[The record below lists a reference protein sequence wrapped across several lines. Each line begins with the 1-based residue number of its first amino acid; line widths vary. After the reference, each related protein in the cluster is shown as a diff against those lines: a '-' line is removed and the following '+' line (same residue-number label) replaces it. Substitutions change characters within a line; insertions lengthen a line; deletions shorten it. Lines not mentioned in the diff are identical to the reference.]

1 MWSSQSRSTAI
12 RIGDPG
18 YDISSKKHVSFDSGD
33 TNRVRRSVTCAAIPR
48 QSGRNASPPSIS
60 RTSSM
65 SSSRRDMSP
74 PVASQERLLG
84 SKSSQHNIATTS
96 SSATTL
102 TATGD
107 HNVKPVH
114 QSVSPSLSYTPSLS
128 TPCRILRRVIMKT
141 QATQTEAQTL
151 VKSRSARSI
160 PAYLTLSPRAAN
172 QTIVQRRSFDLR
184 VPTTSPISLCEY
196 HQRLILR
203 QTSSWCDSEGQSM
216 SALPPRKSRSVHDC
230 ITIDTT
236 NSLEFNDE
244 IMAVCV
250 DRDVLA
256 GLIPIASPPPGFGDN
271 NNDVFADDFGTNRSD
286 DNNKE
291 LSEISPK
298 KSTSESSHV
307 AVANDGSDIISSTTT
322 DMDDLLSSADNS
334 KVTMSSPTVVSELNQ
349 SLTSTPPLIQTSG
362 ADSSVDLLPL
372 DSPISRLKKQL
383 METLISPDS
392 ESS

>member
-1 MWSSQSRSTAI
+1 GRL
-12 RIGDPG
+12 
-18 YDISSKKHVSFDSGD
+18 
-33 TNRVRRSVTCAAIPR
+33 VRRHSAKADLAAEP
-48 QSGRNASPPSIS
+48 
-60 RTSSM
+60 
-65 SSSRRDMSP
+65 
-74 PVASQERLLG
+74 L
-84 SKSSQHNIATTS
+84 
-96 SSATTL
+96 
-102 TATGD
+102 
-107 HNVKPVH
+107 
-114 QSVSPSLSYTPSLS
+114 
-128 TPCRILRRVIMKT
+128 
-141 QATQTEAQTL
+141 
-151 VKSRSARSI
+151 
-160 PAYLTLSPRAAN
+160 
-172 QTIVQRRSFDLR
+172 
-184 VPTTSPISLCEY
+184 
-196 HQRLILR
+196 
-203 QTSSWCDSEGQSM
+203 
-216 SALPPRKSRSVHDC
+216 
-230 ITIDTT
+230 
-236 NSLEFNDE
+236 
-244 IMAVCV
+244 
-250 DRDVLA
+250 

-349 SLTSTPPLIQTSG
+349 SLTSTPPHIQTSG